1 MGEKVFAPSWKRER
15 LASPTVDV
23 ALRRQQ
29 LGSQRKSIRMSTST
43 KANPRQRFST
53 RFRLALWTFT
63 LCGLAGLAQ
72 AESELILPMP
82 AEFGAIPA
90 LTFDLDGKQRGTATL
105 SIDRIDENRALV
117 RGAAALESGG
127 RTRFQ
132 AELAILEGESGLQL
146 LQQESQSHNQQGE
159 SMGLLHVDHAKGIAT
174 CTPPPRSERQPVVV
188 KLGEHDRVANI
199 GLSLLFQPLAAGS
212 VQKVLFQI
220 LLCRDDPQV
229 LDFEAIVVARSA
241 PEADRKLV
249 KILYQPDFGALLS
262 WIAQA
267 VVPDLFFWFDVTK
280 QPFYLAHEMPLFASG
295 PEIRIVRE
303 GVTPELLDSVR

>member
-1 MGEKVFAPSWKRER
+1 MPIA
-15 LASPTVDV
+15 
-23 ALRRQQ
+23 
-29 LGSQRKSIRMSTST
+29 T
-43 KANPRQRFST
+43 KANSRQR
-53 RFRLALWTFT
+53 LWIRYRQVVCILT

-82 AEFGAIPA
+82 TEFGAIPA
-90 LTFDLDGKQRGTATL
+90 LTFDLDGKKGGMATL
-105 SIDRIDENRALV
+105 SIDRIGENRALV

-159 SMGLLHVDHAKGIAT
+159 SMGLLHVDHVKGIGT

-188 KLGEHDRVANI
+188 KLAERDRVANV

-212 VQKVLFQI
+212 VEKVLFQI

-229 LDFEAIVVARSA
+229 LDFEAIIVARSA
-241 PEADRKLV
+241 PEADRQLV
-249 KILYQPDFGALLS
+249 KILYQPDFGPLLS

-280 QPFYLAHEMPLFASG
+280 HPVYLAHEMPLFASG
-295 PEIRIVRE
+295 PEVRIVRE

>member
-1 MGEKVFAPSWKRER
+1 MDEKVFTPSWKRER
-15 LASPTVDV
+15 PDSPTVDM
-23 ALRRQQ
+23 ALRHQQ
-29 LGSQRKSIRMSTST
+29 LGSQRKSVGMLIAT
-43 KANPRQRFST
+43 KAQSRQRRWNPLRS
-53 RFRLALWTFT
+53 ALCTLT
-63 LCGLAGLAQ
+63 LCGFAGLAQ

-90 LTFDLDGKQRGTATL
+90 LTFDLEGQQSGTATL
-105 SIDRIDENRALV
+105 SIDRIDENRARI
-117 RGAAALESGG
+117 RGTAALASGG
-127 RTRFQ
+127 RTRFE
-132 AELAILEGESGLQL
+132 AELAILEGETGLQL
-146 LQQESQSHNQQGE
+146 LHQESQSHNQNGE
-159 SMGLLHVDHAKGIAT
+159 SMGLLYVDHAKGIAT
-174 CTPPPRSERQPVVV
+174 CTPPPSSENEPVIVQ
-188 KLGEHDRVANI
+188 LAERDRVANV

-229 LDFEAIVVARSA
+229 LDFEAMIVARSA
-241 PEADRKLV
+241 PEADRQLV

-267 VVPDLFFWFDVTK
+267 VVPDLFFWFDVTN